1 MTYQGNPN
9 AKAINATTVIPDD
22 NQISGRPS
30 RLRRG
35 RNMSVGETEAAVAE
49 NRIVTCKSKGC
60 ETRFFHNI
68 FEVELDLQGMRD
80 GQKASLLRRKGCRC
94 RAD

>member
-9 AKAINATTVIPDD
+9 AKAINATTAIPDD

-35 RNMSVGETEAAVAE
+35 RNMS
-49 NRIVTCKSKGC
+49 
-60 ETRFFHNI
+60 FHNI

-80 GQKASLLRRKGCRC
+80 GQKASLLRRKGCGC
-94 RAD
+94 ADAEQTDYVMITIYSKSST